1 MLKVI
6 IKGDEG
12 RGGGVWGIMRIIIGD
27 EIKVLFNLFFEMG
40 FVWLVYLVMG
50 NWRKWF

>member
-6 IKGDEG
+6 TKGDEG

-27 EIKVLFNLFFEMG
+27 EIKVLLNPFLEMG
-40 FVWLVYLVMG
+40 PVWLVHLVMG
-50 NWRKWF
+50 N